1 MEKALYELSKG
12 RMYIMNRK
20 ESYKDLEKWKN
31 TCNNQNR
38 RYYKKTAIYDN
49 KTRYTDGE
57 CEMILKHD
65 IPDTELSK
73 IIHRSVM
80 SIQIKR
86 SRLRKNK

>member
-1 MEKALYELSKG
+1 
-12 RMYIMNRK
+12 MNRK
-20 ESYKDLEKWKN
+20 DDYADLEKWKN
-31 TCNNQNR
+31 TCNKQNR

-49 KTRYTDGE
+49 RTRYTAKE

-80 SIQIKR
+80 SIQVKR
-86 SRLRKNK
+86 SKLR